1 MEGEAAEI
9 DEAIE
14 TGSETDEETI
24 KFSFLTGTSDTSETT
39 ETVELAATD
48 SLAATNSSC
57 LSRDDITFLTPL
69 SALEVPS
76 PIKWKAREL
85 PESDF

>member
-9 DEAIE
+9 DEARE
-14 TGSETDEETI
+14 TGSETDGETI
-24 KFSFLTGTSDTSETT
+24 KFSFLTGSSETSETTETVELSTT

-57 LSRDDITFLTPL
+57 LSRDDMTFLTP
-69 SALEVPS
+69 
-76 PIKWKAREL
+76 
-85 PESDF
+85 